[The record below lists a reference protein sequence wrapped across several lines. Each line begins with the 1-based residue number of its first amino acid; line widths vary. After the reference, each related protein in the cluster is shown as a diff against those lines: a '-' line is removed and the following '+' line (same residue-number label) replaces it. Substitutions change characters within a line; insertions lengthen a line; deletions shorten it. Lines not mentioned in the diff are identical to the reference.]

1 MTMESKRAV
10 IYARY
15 SSSHQRE
22 ESIER
27 QIEICNDYATAHN
40 MLVIGSYVDRKKTG
54 MIYESSKHLFDIV
67 LVWRY
72 DRFARNLDDHGAYE
86 RLLHQNSVDLISATE
101 EIPEGSHSAI
111 IKAVILGGNE
121 SYSVELA
128 AKVSDGMHRAA
139 MQGQTSGGPRVFGY
153 RVVDKH
159 CQCRRKAIH
168 HFSNAPH
175 TD

>member
-15 SSSHQRE
+15 SSSRQRE

-27 QIEICNDYATAHN
+27 QIEICNDYAVAHN

-54 MIYESSKHLFDIV
+54 KTDTRPDFQRMIYESSKHLFDVV

-86 RLLHQNSVDLISATE
+86 RLLHKTSVDLISATE
-101 EIPEGSHSAI
+101 EIPKEVTVPLSKPLSSAVMNPTLSNWQQ
-111 IKAVILGGNE
+111 K
-121 SYSVELA
+121 Y
-128 AKVSDGMHRAA
+128 
-139 MQGQTSGGPRVFGY
+139 QTECTAQLCRGRLPAGRVFS
-153 RVVDKH
+153 VI
-159 CQCRRKAIH
+159 AL
-168 HFSNAPH
+168 
-175 TD
+175 

>member
-1 MTMESKRAV
+1 
-10 IYARY
+10 
-15 SSSHQRE
+15 
-22 ESIER
+22 
-27 QIEICNDYATAHN
+27 
-40 MLVIGSYVDRKKTG
+40 

-121 SYSVELA
+121 SYSVELQ
-128 AKVSDGMHRAA
+128 KY
-139 MQGQTSGGPRVFGY
+139 QTECTAQLCRGRLPAGRVFS
-153 RVVDKH
+153 VI
-159 CQCRRKAIH
+159 AL
-168 HFSNAPH
+168 
-175 TD
+175 